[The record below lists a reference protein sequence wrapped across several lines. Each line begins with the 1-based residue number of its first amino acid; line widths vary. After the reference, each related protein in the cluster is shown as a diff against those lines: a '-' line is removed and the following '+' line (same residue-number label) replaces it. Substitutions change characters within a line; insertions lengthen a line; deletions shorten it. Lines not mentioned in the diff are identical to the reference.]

1 MALIWAI
8 LVVVSIVYA
17 LYELLNIQK
26 RKRYPPGP
34 KGLPILGHL
43 HLLGKNPHKDLQK
56 LAKKHGP
63 IMYMRLGLVP
73 TIVASSADAAE
84 KVLKTYDH
92 IFASR
97 PHNEACYYLAY
108 GQKNL
113 IFAKHGT
120 YWRNMRKL
128 TTVHL
133 LSNQKTNSFQSMR
146 RKQVELMIESLKK
159 EARDCL
165 VVDLSAKVA
174 SLNADITCLMVFG
187 KKYMDEDL
195 DKRGFKAVIQEV
207 VHLVAK
213 PNLGDFFPYLGVI
226 DLQGLTRRLK
236 DLSKVFDEFLE
247 KIIDE
252 HVQSHDQNQSKDFV
266 DTMLDIMQLGEAEFQ
281 FDRTHIKAVLLD
293 MLVAAMDTS
302 ATTVE
307 WILTELLRQ
316 PHVMKKLQKELEEV
330 VGLERM
336 IKESDLENLK
346 YLDMVVKEG
355 MRLHSVV
362 PLVPHE
368 AMEDCVVD
376 SFHIQKGSRIVINFY
391 AIQRDPNI
399 WPEPD
404 MFLPERFV
412 GSSIDVRGRDFQ
424 LLPFSSG
431 RRSCPGMQLGII
443 LVRLFV
449 AQLVHCF
456 DWELPNGMNP
466 CDLDIDEQFGMVTSR
481 EKPLMAIPTY
491 RLNDA

>member
-1 MALIWAI
+1 MALIFAT
-8 LVVVSIVYA
+8 LVVASIVYA
-17 LYELLNIQK
+17 LYELLNVQK
-26 RKRYPPGP
+26 RKKFPPGP
-34 KGLPILGHL
+34 RGLPILGHL
-43 HLLGKNPHKDLQK
+43 HLLGKNPHQDLQK
-56 LAKKHGP
+56 LAKKYGP

-73 TIVASSADAAE
+73 TIVASSADAVE

-97 PHNEACYYLAY
+97 PHNEACQYLAY

-113 IFAKHGT
+113 IFAKYGP

-128 TTVHL
+128 CTLHL
-133 LSNQKTNSFQSMR
+133 LTNQKINSFQSMR
-146 RKQVELMIESLKK
+146 RQEVELMIKSLKN
-159 EARDCL
+159 EAHDRL
-165 VVDLSAKVA
+165 LVDLSTKVA
-174 SLNADITCLMVFG
+174 SLNADLTCLMVFG

-195 DKRGFKAVIQEV
+195 DKRGFKAVVQDV
-207 VHLVAK
+207 NHLVAT
-213 PNLGDFFPYLGVI
+213 PNLGDFFPYFGVI
-226 DLQGLTRRLK
+226 DLQGLTRQLK
-236 DLSKVFDEFLE
+236 DLSKVLDEFLE

-252 HVQSHDQNQSKDFV
+252 HVQSHDQKKSKDFV
-266 DTMLDIMQLGEAEFQ
+266 DTMLDIMQSGEAEFQ
-281 FDRTHIKAVLLD
+281 FDRSHIKAILID

-307 WILTELLRQ
+307 WILTELLRH
-316 PHVMKKLQKELEEV
+316 PHVMKKLQKELEVV

-336 IKESDLENLK
+336 VKESDLENLT

-391 AIQRDPNI
+391 AVQRDPSI
-399 WPEPD
+399 WPEPYK
-404 MFLPERFV
+404 FLPERFV
-412 GSSIDVRGRDFQ
+412 GSSIDIRGRDFQ

-443 LVRLFV
+443 IVRLFV

-456 DWELPNGMNP
+456 DWELPNGMTP
-466 CDLDIDEQFGMVTSR
+466 CDLDIDEHFGMVTSR
-481 EKPLMAIPTY
+481 ETPLMAIPTY